1 MTYGVRQAPARL
13 LKPFSVYVLLVTAAV
28 VGGPV
33 DARSLRRAPKA
44 TQATLVKP
52 DAKIPTEQKR
62 DPADIALDRK
72 IKGICRGC

>member
-1 MTYGVRQAPARL
+1 MEEMLGKPALL
-13 LKPFSVYVLLVTAAV
+13 LKSFSVYVLLVTAAA
-28 VGGPV
+28 VGTSA

-44 TQATLVKP
+44 TQSATVKP

-72 IKGICRGC
+72 IKGICQGC